1 MSLSYAFHER
11 LTLPVLG
18 CLCLCSIAPHVVF
31 TLVFLEAL
39 PKFEKKFG
47 L

>member
-1 MSLSYAFHER
+1 VSSA
-11 LTLPVLG
+11 
-18 CLCLCSIAPHVVF
+18 CSIAPHVVF

-39 PKFEKKFG
+39 PKFEKKIG